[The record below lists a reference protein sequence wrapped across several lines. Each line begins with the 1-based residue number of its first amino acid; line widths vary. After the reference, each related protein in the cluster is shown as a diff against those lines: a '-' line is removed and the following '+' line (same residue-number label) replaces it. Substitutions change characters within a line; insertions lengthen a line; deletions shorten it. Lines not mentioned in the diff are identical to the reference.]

1 MNSSLTID
9 IQYLFPLPELPIS
22 INLTISGVDEAYFD
36 DVLKDV
42 LEETVAYYC
51 GTNIPVTAVNADY
64 VGSVGTR
71 SIDNTAVIKVT
82 ITPENS
88 DQETAVLE
96 KVGHSNDFVSA
107 VNAELEAYD
116 ATVDSVS
123 DIERIITYPG

>member
-1 MNSSLTID
+1 MINSLIID

-51 GTNIPVTAVNADY
+51 GTNIPVTAVNAAY

-88 DQETAVLE
+88 DQETGVLE

-107 VNAELEAYD
+107 VNAELEAYN